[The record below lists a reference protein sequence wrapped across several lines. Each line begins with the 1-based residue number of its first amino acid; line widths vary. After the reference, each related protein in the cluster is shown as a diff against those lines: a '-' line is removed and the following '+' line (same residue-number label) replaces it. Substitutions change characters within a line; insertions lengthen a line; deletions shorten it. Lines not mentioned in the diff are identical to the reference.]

1 MNFRNHNKGG
11 NLFSAIEHQ
20 QKVAKREGGVLKL
33 KNAIDWDSF
42 RPVLEEVTGY
52 NVKDWSKGGNL
63 PFDPLLMFKI
73 LIIQFYHGLSDEATE
88 IQIGDRISFQSFL
101 DLQMGDDIPDGNTI
115 WDFKELIEKD
125 GRDGSNKLFAKFH
138 EILDQQDLIAKE
150 GSIIDASF
158 VEAPKQRNT
167 REQNKQIKEGVRPDG
182 FEEGSAKGSQ
192 KDCDARWTKKNN
204 EVHYGYK
211 NHVKVDAKTKLIDAY
226 ATTAA
231 SVHDSQVFEELLDAQ
246 DKAILADSA
255 YKSEANE
262 EIMLE
267 NDLEDFLMLKAYR
280 NTPLS
285 EDDKVFN
292 KKVSSIRVRVE
303 HVFGRMKY
311 MGSDLFRRIG
321 LKRAKQHNA
330 FCNLT
335 YNMDRY
341 AFLVR

>member
-1 MNFRNHNKGG
+1 MKFRDHSKGG
-11 NLFSAIEHQ
+11 NLFSSINHQ
-20 QKVAKREGGVLKL
+20 QEMAKRPVGIIKL
-33 KNAIDWDSF
+33 KGLIDWNCF
-42 RPVLEEVTGY
+42 RPVLDVVTGY
-52 NVKDWSKGGNL
+52 NTKDWSKGGNL

-73 LIIQFYHGLSDEATE
+73 LILQHYHGLSDEATE
-88 IQIGDRISFQSFL
+88 FQIGDRLSFMHFL
-101 DLQMGDDIPDGNTI
+101 DLQMGDDIPDANTI

-167 REQNKQIKEGVRPDG
+167 RDQNKQIKEGTRPEG

-211 NHVKVDAKTKLIDAY
+211 NHAKVDTKSKLIDTY
-226 ATTAA
+226 TTTAA
-231 SVHDSQVFEELLDAQ
+231 SVHDSQVFEELLDAK

-262 EIMLE
+262 EIMLK
-267 NDLEDFLMLKAYR
+267 NDLEDFVMLKAYR
-280 NTPLS
+280 NNPLS
-285 EDDKVFN
+285 EKDKAFN
-292 KKVSSIRVRVE
+292 KKVSRMRVRVE

-341 AFLVR
+341 AFLIR